1 MANIRLR
8 PRCFT
13 DESPEAAATKSDVAL
28 HPFRLRAASGAGLTD
43 NPPESEPN
51 PLIGV
56 RLRSTGINV
65 TDPLKSPNNGA
76 GPTTS
81 SVGSPSDA
89 GGEAKNDKNESRNS
103 LSKLKPPPLAPKP
116 RPWSIVGSDKKAGEV
131 SPLYP
136 ASQTYLDRHYLYR
149 ATIIIFLYWCLIS
162 IVS

>member
-149 ATIIIFLYWCLIS
+149 ATIIIFLY
-162 IVS
+162 